1 LSAIKNV
8 MKNNF
13 RNMELNEYLSSSLTD
28 AGYGGAEVQKTPIG
42 TKITLFVIRPGLV
55 IGRKGSGIRDLT
67 ARLEQQFDL
76 ENAQISVTEVTK
88 PELNPNI
95 MANRIAQLIE
105 RGTAFRRAS
114 LWTINTI
121 MGAGALGV
129 EITVSGKLRGERAH
143 FEKHTAGIIP
153 KSGKV
158 AEEVVRNATRSMLTK
173 MGLVGIKLKI
183 SIREEVHRDFDLEA
197 EAQPKTE
204 TEIPIESEG
213 VAEKEAQGENKVETG
228 EQNKVETSEQ
238 DVPADSETKT
248 ENTETKTENTETKTE
263 NTETK
268 TENTETKTENTES
281 KDIIDNQVKEVA
293 VSKSET

>member
-1 LSAIKNV
+1 

-13 RNMELNEYLSSSLTD
+13 RNMELNEFLSSTLKE

-67 ARLEQQFDL
+67 TRLEQQFNL
-76 ENAQISVTEVTK
+76 ENAQVSVTEVTK

-129 EITVSGKLRGERAH
+129 EITISGKLRGERAH
-143 FEKHTAGIIP
+143 FEKHTAGVIP
-153 KSGKV
+153 KSGKI
-158 AEEVVRNATRSMLTK
+158 AEEVVKSSIAHVSTK
-173 MGLVGIKLKI
+173 MGLMGIQ
-183 SIREEVHRDFDLEA
+183 IRIAIKNEVPQEFELS
-197 EAQPKTE
+197 
-204 TEIPIESEG
+204 ES
-213 VAEKEAQGENKVETG
+213 
-228 EQNKVETSEQ
+228 
-238 DVPADSETKT
+238 
-248 ENTETKTENTETKTE
+248 
-263 NTETK
+263 
-268 TENTETKTENTES
+268 
-281 KDIIDNQVKEVA
+281 
-293 VSKSET
+293 

>member
-1 LSAIKNV
+1 MSAIKNV

-13 RNMELNEYLSSSLTD
+13 RNMELNEYLSSTLTD

-67 ARLEQQFDL
+67 SRLEQQFNL
-76 ENAQISVTEVTK
+76 ENAQVSVTEVTK

-197 EAQPKTE
+197 EAQPKAE

-213 VAEKEAQGENKVETG
+213 VAEKETQGEIKL
-228 EQNKVETSEQ
+228 ETSEQ
-238 DVPADSETKT
+238 DVPGDSETKT

-281 KDIIDNQVKEVA
+281 KDIIDNQVNEVI
-293 VSKSET
+293 VNKSET

>member
-1 LSAIKNV
+1 

-13 RNMELNEYLSSSLTD
+13 RNMELNEYLSSSLSE

-67 ARLEQQFDL
+67 TKLEQQFNL
-76 ENAQISVTEVTK
+76 ENAQVSVTEVTK
-88 PELNPNI
+88 PELNPHI

-121 MGAGALGV
+121 MGAGAMGV
-129 EITVSGKLRGERAH
+129 EITISGKLRGERAH
-143 FEKHTAGIIP
+143 FEKHSAGTIP

-158 AEEVVRNATRSMLTK
+158 AEEVVRSSTNSILTK

-183 SIREEVHRDFDLEA
+183 SLKEETHLDFDLSLEP
-197 EAQPKTE
+197 QP
-204 TEIPIESEG
+204 
-213 VAEKEAQGENKVETG
+213 KVET
-228 EQNKVETSEQ
+228 QTDSQSESKSQ
-238 DVPADSETKT
+238 TENQRVPSDSEVK
-248 ENTETKTENTETKTE
+248 
-263 NTETK
+263 
-268 TENTETKTENTES
+268 TES
-281 KDIIDNQVKEVA
+281 KDIINSQVKEIA
-293 VSKSET
+293 VNKSET

>member
-1 LSAIKNV
+1 
-8 MKNNF
+8 
-13 RNMELNEYLSSSLTD
+13 MELNEYLSSSLTE

-67 ARLEQQFDL
+67 ARLEQNFNL
-76 ENAQISVTEVTK
+76 ENAQVSVTEVTK
-88 PELNPNI
+88 PELNPHI

-129 EITVSGKLRGERAH
+129 EITISGKLRGERAH

-158 AEEVVRNATRSMLTK
+158 AEEVVRSSTNSLLTK

-183 SIREEVHRDFDLEA
+183 SLKEEIHRDFDLIA
-197 EAQPKTE
+197 ESQPKDE
-204 TEIPIESEG
+204 TEIPSESEG
-213 VAEKEAQGENKVETG
+213 ESQKESQSEDKSQTNEEKLP
-228 EQNKVETSEQ
+228 
-238 DVPADSETKT
+238 DDSEIKA
-248 ENTETKTENTETKTE
+248 
-263 NTETK
+263 
-268 TENTETKTENTES
+268 ES
-281 KDIIDNQVKEVA
+281 KDIINSEVKEIA
-293 VSKSET
+293 VNKSET

>member
-1 LSAIKNV
+1 

-13 RNMELNEYLSSSLTD
+13 RNMELNEYLSSSLTE

-67 ARLEQQFDL
+67 ARLEQNFNL
-76 ENAQISVTEVTK
+76 ENAQVSVTEVTK
-88 PELNPNI
+88 PELNPHI

-121 MGAGALGV
+121 MGAGAMGV
-129 EITVSGKLRGERAH
+129 EITISGKLRGERAH

-158 AEEVVRNATRSMLTK
+158 AEEVVRSSTNSLLTK

-183 SIREEVHRDFDLEA
+183 SLKEEIHHDFDLVTES
-197 EAQPKTE
+197 QPMGE
-204 TEIPIESEG
+204 TEISSESEG
-213 VAEKEAQGENKVETG
+213 ESQKESQSENKSQTNE
-228 EQNKVETSEQ
+228 EKL
-238 DVPADSETKT
+238 PADSKIKE
-248 ENTETKTENTETKTE
+248 
-263 NTETK
+263 
-268 TENTETKTENTES
+268 ES
-281 KDIIDNQVKEVA
+281 KDIINSEVKEIA
-293 VSKSET
+293 VNKSEP

>member
-1 LSAIKNV
+1 
-8 MKNNF
+8 
-13 RNMELNEYLSSSLTD
+13 MELNEFLSSTLTD

-67 ARLEQQFDL
+67 SRLEQQFDL
-76 ENAQISVTEVTK
+76 ENAQVSVTEVTK

-183 SIREEVHRDFDLEA
+183 SIKEEVHRDFDLQA
-197 EAQPKTE
+197 EDQPKTE

-213 VAEKEAQGENKVETG
+213 VAEKGVQGE
-228 EQNKVETSEQ
+228 NKVETSEQ
-238 DVPADSETKT
+238 DVTADS
-248 ENTETKTENTETKTE
+248 
-263 NTETK
+263 
-268 TENTETKTENTES
+268 ETKTENTES
-281 KDIIDNQVKEVA
+281 KDIIDNQVKEVT

>member
-1 LSAIKNV
+1 MSAIKNV

-13 RNMELNEYLSSSLTD
+13 RNMELNEYLSSSLTE

-67 ARLEQQFDL
+67 ARLEQNFNL
-76 ENAQISVTEVTK
+76 ENAQVSVTEVTK
-88 PELNPNI
+88 PELNPHI

-121 MGAGALGV
+121 MGAGAMGV
-129 EITVSGKLRGERAH
+129 EITISGKLRGERAH

-158 AEEVVRNATRSMLTK
+158 AEEVVRSSTNSLLTK

-183 SIREEVHRDFDLEA
+183 SLKEEIHREFDLVTESQA
-197 EAQPKTE
+197 KDE
-204 TEIPIESEG
+204 TEIPSETEDESE
-213 VAEKEAQGENKVETG
+213 KERQSENKSQTNE
-228 EQNKVETSEQ
+228 EKLPN
-238 DVPADSETKT
+238 DSEIKA
-248 ENTETKTENTETKTE
+248 
-263 NTETK
+263 
-268 TENTETKTENTES
+268 ES
-281 KDIIDNQVKEVA
+281 KDIINSEVKEIA
-293 VSKSET
+293 VNKSET

>member
-1 LSAIKNV
+1 
-8 MKNNF
+8 
-13 RNMELNEYLSSSLTD
+13 MELNEYLSSSLAE

-67 ARLEQQFDL
+67 ARLEQQFNL
-76 ENAQISVTEVTK
+76 ENAQVSVTEVTK

-129 EITVSGKLRGERAH
+129 EITISGKLRGERAH

-153 KSGKV
+153 KSGKF
-158 AEEVVRNATRSMLTK
+158 AEEVVRSSTNSLLTK

-183 SIREEVHRDFDLEA
+183 SIKEEVHRDFDLA
-197 EAQPKTE
+197 PEAQPKGE
-204 TEIPIESEG
+204 TEISTEPEG
-213 VAEKEAQGENKVETG
+213 AVEKEVQ
-228 EQNKVETSEQ
+228 
-238 DVPADSETKT
+238 SETKT
-248 ENTETKTENTETKTE
+248 ETTDQNVPAEAEVKTEATEAKE
-263 NTETK
+263 NAVS
-268 TENTETKTENTES
+268 TENTES
-281 KDIIDNQVKEVA
+281 KDIMDNQVKEIA
-293 VSKSET
+293 VEKSET

>member
-1 LSAIKNV
+1 

-13 RNMELNEYLSSSLTD
+13 RNMELNEYLSSSLSE

-67 ARLEQQFDL
+67 TRLEQQFNL
-76 ENAQISVTEVTK
+76 ENAQVSVTEVTK
-88 PELNPNI
+88 PELNPHI

-121 MGAGALGV
+121 MGAGAMGV
-129 EITVSGKLRGERAH
+129 EITISGKLRGERAH
-143 FEKHTAGIIP
+143 FEKHSAGTIP

-158 AEEVVRNATRSMLTK
+158 AEDVVRSSTNSILTK

-183 SIREEVHRDFDLEA
+183 SLKEETHLDFDLSLEP
-197 EAQPKTE
+197 QP
-204 TEIPIESEG
+204 
-213 VAEKEAQGENKVETG
+213 KVET
-228 EQNKVETSEQ
+228 QT
-238 DVPADSETKT
+238 DSESESKSQT
-248 ENTETKTENTETKTE
+248 ENQRVPSDSEVK
-263 NTETK
+263 
-268 TENTETKTENTES
+268 TES
-281 KDIIDNQVKEVA
+281 KDIINSQVKEIA
-293 VSKSET
+293 VNKSET

>member
-1 LSAIKNV
+1 

-13 RNMELNEYLSSSLTD
+13 RNMELNEFLSSTLMD

-67 ARLEQQFDL
+67 SRLEQQFDL
-76 ENAQISVTEVTK
+76 ENAQVSVTEVTK

-183 SIREEVHRDFDLEA
+183 SIKEEVHRDFDLQA
-197 EAQPKTE
+197 EDQPKTE

-213 VAEKEAQGENKVETG
+213 VAEKEAQGENKVET
-228 EQNKVETSEQ
+228 SEQ
-238 DVPADSETKT
+238 DVTAVSETKT

>member
-13 RNMELNEYLSSSLTD
+13 RNMELNEYLSSSLTE

-67 ARLEQQFDL
+67 ARLEQQFNL
-76 ENAQISVTEVTK
+76 ENAQVSVTEVTK

-129 EITVSGKLRGERAH
+129 EITISGKLRGERAH

-153 KSGKV
+153 KSGKF
-158 AEEVVRNATRSMLTK
+158 AEEVVRNSTNSMLTK

-183 SIREEVHRDFDLEA
+183 SIKEEVHRDFDLEP
-197 EAQPKTE
+197 EAQPKSE
-204 TEIPIESEG
+204 TEIPTEPEAASEKIQTETTDQNVPAESEIKT
-213 VAEKEAQGENKVETG
+213 EITET
-228 EQNKVETSEQ
+228 N
-238 DVPADSETKT
+238 
-248 ENTETKTENTETKTE
+248 ENTETTENKENIEATETK
-263 NTETK
+263 
-268 TENTETKTENTES
+268 
-281 KDIIDNQVKEVA
+281 DVVDNEIKEIA
-293 VSKSET
+293 VNKSET

>member
-1 LSAIKNV
+1 

-13 RNMELNEYLSSSLTD
+13 RNMELNEYLSSSLSE

-67 ARLEQQFDL
+67 TRLEQQFNL
-76 ENAQISVTEVTK
+76 ENAQVSVTEVTK

-121 MGAGALGV
+121 MGAGAMGV
-129 EITVSGKLRGERAH
+129 EITISGKLRGERAH
-143 FEKHTAGIIP
+143 FEKHSAGTIP

-158 AEEVVRNATRSMLTK
+158 AEEVVRSSTNSILTK

-183 SIREEVHRDFDLEA
+183 SLKEETHLDFDLSL
-197 EAQPKTE
+197 EAQPK
-204 TEIPIESEG
+204 
-213 VAEKEAQGENKVETG
+213 VET
-228 EQNKVETSEQ
+228 QT
-238 DVPADSETKT
+238 DSESKSKSQS
-248 ENTETKTENTETKTE
+248 ENQSVPSDSEVK
-263 NTETK
+263 
-268 TENTETKTENTES
+268 TES
-281 KDIIDNQVKEVA
+281 KDIINSEVKEIA
-293 VSKSET
+293 VNKSET

>member
-1 LSAIKNV
+1 

-13 RNMELNEYLSSSLTD
+13 RNMELNEYLSSSLSE

-67 ARLEQQFDL
+67 TKLEQQFNL
-76 ENAQISVTEVTK
+76 ENAQVSVTEVTK

-121 MGAGALGV
+121 MGAGAMGV
-129 EITVSGKLRGERAH
+129 EITISGKLRGERAH
-143 FEKHTAGIIP
+143 FEKHSAGTIP
-153 KSGKV
+153 KSGKI
-158 AEEVVRNATRSMLTK
+158 AEEVVRSSTNSILTK

-183 SIREEVHRDFDLEA
+183 SLKEETHLDFDFSL
-197 EAQPKTE
+197 EAQPKVE
-204 TEIPIESEG
+204 TQTDSESEN
-213 VAEKEAQGENKVETG
+213 KSQSEN
-228 EQNKVETSEQ
+228 QR
-238 DVPADSETKT
+238 VPSDSEVK
-248 ENTETKTENTETKTE
+248 
-263 NTETK
+263 
-268 TENTETKTENTES
+268 TES
-281 KDIIDNQVKEVA
+281 KDIINSQVKEIA
-293 VSKSET
+293 VNKSET

>member
-1 LSAIKNV
+1 MSAIKNV

-13 RNMELNEYLSSSLTD
+13 RNMELNEFLSSTLTD

-67 ARLEQQFDL
+67 SRLEQQFDL
-76 ENAQISVTEVTK
+76 ENAQVSVTEVTK

-183 SIREEVHRDFDLEA
+183 SIKEEVHRDFDLEA

-213 VAEKEAQGENKVETG
+213 VAEKEAQGETKVETS

-238 DVPADSETKT
+238 DVTADSV
-248 ENTETKTENTETKTE
+248 TKTE

>member
-13 RNMELNEYLSSSLTD
+13 RNMELNEYLSSSLSE

-67 ARLEQQFDL
+67 TKLEQQFNL

-88 PELNPNI
+88 PELNPHI
-95 MANRIAQLIE
+95 MANRIAQLIQ

-121 MGAGALGV
+121 MGAGAMGV
-129 EITVSGKLRGERAH
+129 EVTVSGKLRGERAH
-143 FEKHTAGIIP
+143 FEKHSAGTIP
-153 KSGKV
+153 KSGKI
-158 AEEVVRNATRSMLTK
+158 AEEVVRSSTNSILTK

-183 SIREEVHRDFDLEA
+183 SLKEETHLDFDLSM
-197 EAQPKTE
+197 EAQPK
-204 TEIPIESEG
+204 
-213 VAEKEAQGENKVETG
+213 VET
-228 EQNKVETSEQ
+228 QTDSASESKSQ
-238 DVPADSETKT
+238 SENQSVPSDSEVK
-248 ENTETKTENTETKTE
+248 
-263 NTETK
+263 
-268 TENTETKTENTES
+268 TES
-281 KDIIDNQVKEVA
+281 KDIINSEVKEIA
-293 VSKSET
+293 VNKSET

>member
-1 LSAIKNV
+1 

-13 RNMELNEYLSSSLTD
+13 RNMELNEFLSSTLKE

-67 ARLEQQFDL
+67 SRLEQQFNL
-76 ENAQISVTEVTK
+76 ENAQVSVTEVTK

-121 MGAGALGV
+121 MGAGAMGV
-129 EITVSGKLRGERAH
+129 EITISGKLRGERAR
-143 FEKHTAGIIP
+143 FEKHSAGTIP
-153 KSGKV
+153 KSSKI
-158 AEEVVRNATRSMLTK
+158 AEEVVRSSTNSILTK

-183 SIREEVHRDFDLEA
+183 SLKEETHLDFDFSPEV
-197 EAQPKTE
+197 QPKAE
-204 TEIPIESEG
+204 TQTGIESESKSKT
-213 VAEKEAQGENKVETG
+213 EKQR
-228 EQNKVETSEQ
+228 
-238 DVPADSETKT
+238 VPSDSEVK
-248 ENTETKTENTETKTE
+248 
-263 NTETK
+263 
-268 TENTETKTENTES
+268 TES
-281 KDIIDNQVKEVA
+281 KDIINSQVKEIA
-293 VSKSET
+293 VNKSET

>member
-13 RNMELNEYLSSSLTD
+13 RNMELNEYLSSSLSE

-55 IGRKGSGIRDLT
+55 IGRKGVGIRDLT
-67 ARLEQQFDL
+67 TRLEQQFNL
-76 ENAQISVTEVTK
+76 ENAQVSVTEVTK
-88 PELNPNI
+88 PELNPHI

-121 MGAGALGV
+121 MGAGAMGV
-129 EITVSGKLRGERAH
+129 EITISGKLRGERAH
-143 FEKHTAGIIP
+143 FEKHSAGTIP

-158 AEEVVRNATRSMLTK
+158 AEEVVRSSTNSILTK

-183 SIREEVHRDFDLEA
+183 SLKEETHLDFDLSLEP
-197 EAQPKTE
+197 QP
-204 TEIPIESEG
+204 
-213 VAEKEAQGENKVETG
+213 KVET
-228 EQNKVETSEQ
+228 QT
-238 DVPADSETKT
+238 DSESESKSQT
-248 ENTETKTENTETKTE
+248 ENQRVPSDSEVK
-263 NTETK
+263 
-268 TENTETKTENTES
+268 TES
-281 KDIIDNQVKEVA
+281 KDIINSQVKEIA
-293 VSKSET
+293 VNKSET

>member
-1 LSAIKNV
+1 
-8 MKNNF
+8 
-13 RNMELNEYLSSSLTD
+13 MELNEYLSSSLSE

-67 ARLEQQFDL
+67 TRLEQQFNL
-76 ENAQISVTEVTK
+76 ENAQVSVTEVTK

-121 MGAGALGV
+121 MGAGAMGV
-129 EITVSGKLRGERAH
+129 EITISGKLRGERAH
-143 FEKHTAGIIP
+143 FEKHSAGTIP

-158 AEEVVRNATRSMLTK
+158 AEEVVRSSTNSILTK

-183 SIREEVHRDFDLEA
+183 SLKEETHLDFDLSL
-197 EAQPKTE
+197 EAQPKVE
-204 TEIPIESEG
+204 TQTDSESES
-213 VAEKEAQGENKVETG
+213 KSQTEN
-228 EQNKVETSEQ
+228 QR
-238 DVPADSETKT
+238 VPSDSEVK
-248 ENTETKTENTETKTE
+248 
-263 NTETK
+263 
-268 TENTETKTENTES
+268 TES
-281 KDIIDNQVKEVA
+281 KDIINSEVKEIA
-293 VSKSET
+293 VNKSET

>member
-13 RNMELNEYLSSSLTD
+13 RNMELNEYLSSSLSE

-67 ARLEQQFDL
+67 TKLEQQFNL

-88 PELNPNI
+88 PELNPHI
-95 MANRIAQLIE
+95 MANRIAQLIQ

-121 MGAGALGV
+121 MGAGAMGV
-129 EITVSGKLRGERAH
+129 EVTVSGKLRGERAH
-143 FEKHTAGIIP
+143 FEKHSAGTIP
-153 KSGKV
+153 KSGKI
-158 AEEVVRNATRSMLTK
+158 AEEVVRSSTNSILTK

-183 SIREEVHRDFDLEA
+183 SLKEETHLDFDLSL
-197 EAQPKTE
+197 EAQPK
-204 TEIPIESEG
+204 
-213 VAEKEAQGENKVETG
+213 VET
-228 EQNKVETSEQ
+228 QT
-238 DVPADSETKT
+238 DSESKSKSQS
-248 ENTETKTENTETKTE
+248 ENQSVPSDSEVK
-263 NTETK
+263 
-268 TENTETKTENTES
+268 TES
-281 KDIIDNQVKEVA
+281 KDIINSEVKEIA
-293 VSKSET
+293 VNKSET

>member
-1 LSAIKNV
+1 

-13 RNMELNEYLSSSLTD
+13 RNMELNEYLSSSLTE

-67 ARLEQQFDL
+67 ARLEQNFNL
-76 ENAQISVTEVTK
+76 ENAQVSVTEVTK
-88 PELNPNI
+88 PELNPHI

-121 MGAGALGV
+121 MGAGAMGV
-129 EITVSGKLRGERAH
+129 EITISGKLRGERAH

-158 AEEVVRNATRSMLTK
+158 AEEVVRSSTNSLLTK

-183 SIREEVHRDFDLEA
+183 SLKEEIHRDFDLITKS
-197 EAQPKTE
+197 QPKGE
-204 TEIPIESEG
+204 TEIPSESES
-213 VAEKEAQGENKVETG
+213 ESQKESQSENKTQTNDEIVQT
-228 EQNKVETSEQ
+228 
-238 DVPADSETKT
+238 DSEIK
-248 ENTETKTENTETKTE
+248 
-263 NTETK
+263 
-268 TENTETKTENTES
+268 TES
-281 KDIIDNQVKEVA
+281 KDIINSEVKEIA
-293 VSKSET
+293 VNKSET

>member
-1 LSAIKNV
+1 MSAIKNV

-13 RNMELNEYLSSSLTD
+13 RNMELNEYLSSSLTE

-67 ARLEQQFDL
+67 ARLEQNFNL
-76 ENAQISVTEVTK
+76 ENAQVSVTEVTK
-88 PELNPNI
+88 PELNPHI

-129 EITVSGKLRGERAH
+129 EITISGKLRGERAH

-158 AEEVVRNATRSMLTK
+158 AEEVVRSSTNSLLTK

-183 SIREEVHRDFDLEA
+183 SLKEEIHRDFDLVNES
-197 EAQPKTE
+197 QPKGE
-204 TEIPIESEG
+204 TEIPSESEG
-213 VAEKEAQGENKVETG
+213 ESQKESQSENKSQTNDEI
-228 EQNKVETSEQ
+228 
-238 DVPADSETKT
+238 VPTDSEIK
-248 ENTETKTENTETKTE
+248 
-263 NTETK
+263 
-268 TENTETKTENTES
+268 TES
-281 KDIIDNQVKEVA
+281 KDIINSEVKEIA
-293 VSKSET
+293 VNKSET

>member
-1 LSAIKNV
+1 

-13 RNMELNEYLSSSLTD
+13 RNMELNEYLSSTLTD

-76 ENAQISVTEVTK
+76 ENAQVSVTEVTK

-268 TENTETKTENTES
+268 TENTES

>member
-1 LSAIKNV
+1 
-8 MKNNF
+8 
-13 RNMELNEYLSSSLTD
+13 MELNEYLSSSLTE

-67 ARLEQQFDL
+67 ARLEQNFNL
-76 ENAQISVTEVTK
+76 ENAQVSVTEVTK
-88 PELNPNI
+88 PELNPHI

-129 EITVSGKLRGERAH
+129 EITISGKLRGERAH

-158 AEEVVRNATRSMLTK
+158 AEEVVRSSTNSLLTK

-183 SIREEVHRDFDLEA
+183 SLKEEIHRDFDLIA
-197 EAQPKTE
+197 ESQPKDE
-204 TEIPIESEG
+204 TEIPSESEG
-213 VAEKEAQGENKVETG
+213 ESQSEDKSQTNEEKLP
-228 EQNKVETSEQ
+228 
-238 DVPADSETKT
+238 DDSEIKA
-248 ENTETKTENTETKTE
+248 
-263 NTETK
+263 
-268 TENTETKTENTES
+268 ES
-281 KDIIDNQVKEVA
+281 KDIINSEVKEIA
-293 VSKSET
+293 VNKSET

>member
-1 LSAIKNV
+1 

-13 RNMELNEYLSSSLTD
+13 RNMELNEYLSSSLSQ

-67 ARLEQQFDL
+67 TKLEQQFNL

-88 PELNPNI
+88 PELNPHI

-121 MGAGALGV
+121 MGAGAMGV
-129 EITVSGKLRGERAH
+129 EVTVSGKLRGERAH
-143 FEKHTAGIIP
+143 FEKHSAGTIP
-153 KSGKV
+153 KSGKI
-158 AEEVVRNATRSMLTK
+158 AEEVVRSSTNSILTK

-183 SIREEVHRDFDLEA
+183 SLKEETHLDFDLSL
-197 EAQPKTE
+197 EAQPKVE
-204 TEIPIESEG
+204 TQTDSESES
-213 VAEKEAQGENKVETG
+213 KSQSEN
-228 EQNKVETSEQ
+228 QS
-238 DVPADSETKT
+238 VPSDSEVK
-248 ENTETKTENTETKTE
+248 
-263 NTETK
+263 
-268 TENTETKTENTES
+268 TES
-281 KDIIDNQVKEVA
+281 KDIINSEVKEIA
-293 VSKSET
+293 VNKSET